1 MVHVVLQAYKPFS
14 PCTTLT
20 FAGSSNYVAG
30 PSSTPTSVTEAD
42 VNGDGKLDII
52 VANKASNTIGVLL
65 NSGDGTFPAQAVL
78 TQVAGATGPVSVTTA
93 DVNSDGKLDIIAAYS
108 TSDNIGVLL
117 NSGTGTFSAAQAVL
131 TQVNSATGPMSVT
144 TADLNGDSKADII
157 VAYST
162 SNHVGVLPNSGTGT
176 FPAAQAVLTQ
186 VTGAT
191 GPVSVTTADVN
202 GDSKADIIAAYST
215 SNHVGV
221 LPNSGTGTFPAAQAV
236 LIQVAG
242 ATGPVSVTTVDVNG
256 DSKADI
262 IAAYSTSN
270 NVGVLLN
277 SGTGTFSAAKA
288 STYGLLA
295 NSAPASVTIADANG
309 DGKLDIIVAN
319 KDTNNFGVVV
329 GNGDGTF
336 AASQVTYSTG
346 AGTQPVSVVAG
357 DVNGDGRADIAV
369 ADSGTNTVGVFLAVC
384 T

>member
-1 MVHVVLQAYKPFS
+1 MRET
-14 PCTTLT
+14 CTTLT

-176 FPAAQAVLTQ
+176 FPAAQAVL
-186 VTGAT
+186 
-191 GPVSVTTADVN
+191 
-202 GDSKADIIAAYST
+202 
-215 SNHVGV
+215 
-221 LPNSGTGTFPAAQAV
+221 
-236 LIQVAG
+236 IQVAG

-357 DVNGDGRADIAV
+357 DVNGD
-369 ADSGTNTVGVFLAVC
+369 
-384 T
+384 